1 MAIID
6 VVKWDEETY
15 AKACAEA
22 NRGLSLPMDEIYAWK
37 FPSNELST
45 WTQLIVH
52 ESQEAVLFRA
62 GAMDGPFAPGRHVLK
77 TENLP
82 VLKNVLNLP
91 FGRSPFTAEV
101 WFTNRAIPLNVEWG
115 KDKNGKWVE
124 PIRLFDPVYKISVPV
139 VAHGQYAVQI
149 EHSRKFLVKL
159 VGALS
164 EFSRAKLEDY
174 LRGMILTIAKT
185 TIAKEVVQKG
195 TTVLHIAAE
204 LMSISSAIEKEL
216 KVSLEEYGLKLVNF
230 YVSHIDVKEGDES
243 IIKIQN
249 ALAKKAEMDIVGYN
263 YQQERGFNAIEG
275 ATGFTGQDGNAKNH
289 LQNTAA
295 DSGITGALIGAGLG
309 IGVGVP
315 LGQMMNHQMG
325 QIGKQTDF
333 RSQQSAASNAMGSE
347 GGNSAPSQE
356 GSGGDRAQKIK
367 LIVGLVDL
375 QVQGFM
381 SDEEF
386 LMKIQKILSS

>member
-15 AKACAEA
+15 LSA
-22 NRGLSLPMDEIYAWK
+22 NKGISSTPMDQIYAWK

-82 VLKNVLNLP
+82 VLKDVLNLP

-101 WFTNRAIPLNVEWG
+101 WYTNRAIPLDVKWG
-115 KDKNGKWVE
+115 TPE
-124 PIRLFDPVYKISVPV
+124 PIRLLDPVFNVSVPV
-139 VAHGQYAVQI
+139 EARGQYAVQI

-159 VGALS
+159 VGTLT
-164 EFSRAKLEDY
+164 EFNREKLNDY

-185 TIAKEVVQKG
+185 TIAKQVVERG
-195 TTVLHIAAE
+195 TTVLHIATE

-230 YVSHIDVKEGDES
+230 YVNHIDVNGEDPS
-243 IIKIQN
+243 IKKLQE
-249 ALAKKAEMDIVGYN
+249 ALAKKAEMNIVGFT
-263 YQQERGFNAIEG
+263 YQQERSFNAMEG
-275 ATGFTGQDGNAKNH
+275 ATGYTGQEGNARNH
-289 LQNTAA
+289 LQNNPA
-295 DSGITGALIGAGLG
+295 DSGAAGALIGAGLG

-315 LGQMMNHQMG
+315 LGQMMSHQMG
-325 QIGKQTDF
+325 QVGVQTDF
-333 RSQQSAASNAMGSE
+333 ARPQQGAAFVSPSDASKNTEAQVRSSVDPTQKLKLLQELANLKAQGILSE
-347 GGNSAPSQE
+347 
-356 GSGGDRAQKIK
+356 
-367 LIVGLVDL
+367 
-375 QVQGFM
+375 
-381 SDEEF
+381 EEF
-386 LMKIQKILSS
+386 QVEKQKILSS

>member
-15 AKACAEA
+15 SDA
-22 NRGLSLPMDEIYAWK
+22 NKGINLTPMDQIYAWK

-101 WFTNRAIPLNVEWG
+101 WFTNRAIPLDVKWG
-115 KDKNGKWVE
+115 TPE
-124 PIRLFDPVYKISVPV
+124 PIRLLDPVFNVSVPV
-139 VAHGQYAVQI
+139 EARGQYAVQI

-159 VGALS
+159 VGTLKEFNS
-164 EFSRAKLEDY
+164 EKLNDY

-185 TIAKEVVQKG
+185 TIAKQVVERG
-195 TTVLHIAAE
+195 TTVLHIATE

-230 YVSHIDVKEGDES
+230 YVNHIDVNADDAS
-243 IIKIQN
+243 IQKLQQ
-249 ALAKKAEMDIVGYN
+249 ALAKKAEMNIVGYS
-263 YQQERGFNAIEG
+263 YQQERSFNAMEG
-275 ATGFTGQDGNAKNH
+275 ATGFTGASGNTEKGF
-289 LQNTAA
+289 QNTQS
-295 DSGITGALIGAGLG
+295 DSGIAGALMGAGLG
-309 IGVGVP
+309 LGVGVP

-325 QIGKQTDF
+325 QVGMQTDF
-333 RSQQSAASNAMGSE
+333 SRPQQAQAAASTPNSN
-347 GGNSAPSQE
+347 NSAGPQVSATA
-356 GSGGDRAQKIK
+356 DPTLKIK
-367 LIVGLVDL
+367 LL
-375 QVQGFM
+375 QELANLKAQGIL
-381 SDEEF
+381 SDDEF
-386 LMKIQKILSS
+386 QVEKQKILSS